1 MAKAL
6 LISPS
11 YFIFFIFFVFSYA
24 TIPVFGE
31 EYSYVKTVDFEK
43 MNLPKEKVTHFQ
55 LYWQDIV
62 SGSNATSVTVIQPV
76 NNSLPF
82 FGMVNII
89 DNSLTVGPNLSSKTV
104 GKAQGLYASTGQK
117 ESSLL
122 MVMNFAFT
130 DGKYNGSTFTVV
142 GRNNIN
148 AKVREM
154 PIIGGS
160 GLFRFARG
168 YALASTY
175 SSNDKGDVTIEY
187 NCYVIHY

>member
-1 MAKAL
+1 
-6 LISPS
+6 
-11 YFIFFIFFVFSYA
+11 
-24 TIPVFGE
+24 
-31 EYSYVKTVDFEK
+31 

-55 LYWQDIV
+55 LYWQDVV
-62 SGSNATSVTVIQPV
+62 SGSNATSVTVIEAL
-76 NNSLPF
+76 NNSTF
-82 FGMVNII
+82 FGSVNII

-104 GKAQGLYASTGQK
+104 GKSQGLYASTGL
-117 ESSLL
+117 EETSLL

-142 GRNNIN
+142 GRNNVN

-168 YALASTY
+168 YVLASTY
-175 SSNDKGDVTIEY
+175 SFSDNGDGTIEY

>member
-6 LISPS
+6 LVSPS
-11 YFIFFIFFVFSYA
+11 YFIFFIFLIFSSA
-24 TIPVFGE
+24 TVSIFGE
-31 EYSYVKTVDFEK
+31 EYSYVKSINPKK
-43 MNLPKEKVTHFQ
+43 MNMLKEKVTHFQ
-55 LYWQDIV
+55 LYWQDVV
-62 SGSNATSVTVIQPV
+62 SGSNATSVTVLEEV
-76 NNSLPF
+76 NNSSTL
-82 FGMVNII
+82 FGSVSII

-104 GKAQGLYASTGQK
+104 GKSQGLYASTGL
-117 ESSLL
+117 EETSLL

-142 GRNNIN
+142 GRNNVN

-175 SSNDKGDVTIEY
+175 SSNDKGDATIEY

>member
-11 YFIFFIFFVFSYA
+11 YFIFSVFLVFSYT
-24 TIPVFGE
+24 TIPIFGE
-31 EYSYVKTVDFEK
+31 EYSYAKTMDLEK

-55 LYWQDIV
+55 LYWQDVV
-62 SGSNATSVTVIQPV
+62 SGSNATSVTVIDAL
-76 NNSLPF
+76 NNSTF
-82 FGMVNII
+82 FGSVNII

-104 GKAQGLYASTGQK
+104 GKSQGLYASTGLE

-142 GRNNIN
+142 GRNNVN

-168 YALASTY
+168 YVLASTY
-175 SSNDKGDVTIEY
+175 SFSDNGDGTIEY